1 MKIQP
6 VRGTHD
12 IYGNELVV
20 YKFIKDTISKL
31 AQVYDYKEI
40 ITPIFENSELFKKP
54 LGENSDVVLK
64 EMYSFKDRNDS
75 FLTLRPEYTT
85 PMIRAAITNNLLS
98 KLPVKLFGFG
108 PMFRRERPQ
117 KGRFRQFNQINFEIF
132 GVDDQFSDV
141 EIIALAE
148 NFLNK
153 IVPKKSYK
161 LHLNSLGNK
170 DTLLKFKN
178 ELTKYFD
185 KYKNNL
191 SEDSVDK
198 IQSNPLRILDSKNEK
213 NQDLINSA
221 PKIDQFYSKEILKK
235 FEEVQELLSNANI
248 EYEIDKNLVR
258 GLDYYCNNVFE
269 FKSESLG
276 SQSTIIGG
284 GRYDGLIKMLGGPD
298 IPGCG
303 WASGVERLMIL
314 SNKVQQK
321 MSFLHV
327 IILNERYKNYGFNL
341 INILRKKNINVSFD
355 YKYDLKK
362 SLSKANASKAKYAI
376 IIGEDEIN
384 EKVYSLKFLE
394 DGKQKKLNIEEILNF
409 FNV

>member
-12 IYGNELVV
+12 IYGNDLLT
-20 YKFIKDTISKL
+20 YKFIQNTISEL
-31 AQVYDYKEI
+31 AQIYDYKEI

-64 EMYSFKDRNDS
+64 EMYSFKDRNES

-85 PMIRAAITNNLLS
+85 PMIRAALTNNLLN
-98 KLPVKLFGFG
+98 KLPVKLFGYG

-132 GVDDQFSDV
+132 GVDDQFADV

-153 IVPKKSYK
+153 IIPKNSYK
-161 LHLNSLGNK
+161 LYLNSLGDKN
-170 DTLLKFKN
+170 TLLKFKS
-178 ELTKYFD
+178 ELTNYFD
-185 KYKNNL
+185 KYKKNF
-191 SEDSVDK
+191 SEELKDK
-198 IQSNPLRILDSKNEK
+198 IKSNPLRILDSKNEENK
-213 NQDLINSA
+213 DLISSA
-221 PKIDQFYSKEILKK
+221 PKINQFYSKVASKK
-235 FEEVQELLSNANI
+235 FDEVQELLLNSNI
-248 EYEIDKNLVR
+248 DFEIDPNLVR
-258 GLDYYCNNVFE
+258 GLDYYCDSVFE
-269 FKSESLG
+269 FKSDSLG

-303 WASGVERLMIL
+303 WASGVERLMMLCKII
-314 SNKVQQK
+314 QPK

-327 IILNERYKNYGFNL
+327 IILEDKYKNYGFNL
-341 INILRKKNINVSFD
+341 INILRNKNINTSFN

-362 SLSKANASKAKYAI
+362 SLSKANASNAKYAI

-384 EKVYSLKFLE
+384 EKVYTLKNLK
-394 DGKQKKLNIEEILNF
+394 DGEQKKLTIEEILNF
-409 FNV
+409 FNI

>member
-12 IYGNELVV
+12 IYGKDLLN
-20 YKFIKDTISKL
+20 YKFIKDTISEL
-31 AQVYDYKEI
+31 AQIYDYKEI

-64 EMYSFKDRNDS
+64 EMYSFKDRNES

-85 PMIRAAITNNLLS
+85 PMIRAALSNNLLD

-153 IVPKKSYK
+153 IIPKNSYK
-161 LHLNSLGNK
+161 LYLNSLGDKN
-170 DTLLKFKN
+170 TLQKFKN
-178 ELTKYFD
+178 ELTNYFD
-185 KYKNNL
+185 KYKKNL
-191 SEDSVDK
+191 SEESKDK
-198 IQSNPLRILDSKNEK
+198 IQSNPLRILDSKIEK
-213 NQDLINSA
+213 NKDLINSA
-221 PKIDQFYSKEILKK
+221 PKINQFYSKLASKK
-235 FEEVQELLSNANI
+235 FEEVQELLVNSNI
-248 EYEIDKNLVR
+248 QFEIDPNLVR
-258 GLDYYCNNVFE
+258 GLDYYCNSVFE

-284 GRYDGLIKMLGGPD
+284 GRYDGLIKMLGGPN
-298 IPGCG
+298 IAGCG
-303 WASGVERLMIL
+303 WASGVERLMML
-314 SNKVQQK
+314 SKKIQK
-321 MSFLHV
+321 KMPFLHV
-327 IILNERYKNYGFNL
+327 IILDDKYKNYGFNL
-341 INILRKKNINVSFD
+341 INILRNNNINTTFN

-362 SLSKANASKAKYAI
+362 SLSNANTSNAKYVI
-376 IIGEDEIN
+376 IIGENEIN
-384 EKVYSLKFLE
+384 EKVYSLKNLQ
-394 DGKQKKLNIEEILNF
+394 DGKQKKLTIEEILNF